1 MQLLGKLDDQ
11 DGVLGR
17 QTDDG
22 DHAELEVDVVL
33 KPAPLGGQDD
43 TEHAQRHHQQHR
55 QRNGPAFIQRGQA
68 QEDGQQREGVQ
79 DVDLRAGALLLEG
92 DAGPLVA
99 VALGQ
104 FGHQLLDLGHHVTGT
119 DARQRREFQPDG
131 RVAVVADGLHRAH
144 RPAHAGKGR
153 EGHDRARGVQ
163 HVQLQDVLGLHAVLG
178 IGLHHDALQT
188 SLVGEVVHVGG
199 AHHRGQRAADGRKR
213 HAQGIG
219 LLAVDV
225 DLQLRSVIQTVHPHH
240 GEHAALHG
248 QARELLARLHQ
259 GVVALAG
266 AVLQSQRRT
275 AGVAQLGN
283 GRRRQRVD
291 EGIADARQ
299 CHLGPLGQGS
309 GRVLFTLALVPV
321 LQRHEGDGR
330 VLAVAA
336 EREAQHADGVLDLGL
351 RHHELLDLLHGIQ
364 RALLRG
370 TGRQLDVHHDVALVL
385 VGQEARGDAHE
396 EEGRDTDD
404 DAIEQH
410 PPGRTPDDAGHA
422 AFIALGRA
430 GKAAV
435 EPAEEAALGMMVA
448 GLDRLQERGAQRR
461 RERQRQEGREAD
473 GGGHDRRELA
483 VDVAHRAA
491 E

>member
-1 MQLLGKLDDQ
+1 M
-11 DGVLGR
+11 
-17 QTDDG
+17 
-22 DHAELEVDVVL
+22 
-33 KPAPLGGQDD
+33 
-43 TEHAQRHHQQHR
+43 
-55 QRNGPAFIQRGQA
+55 
-68 QEDGQQREGVQ
+68 
-79 DVDLRAGALLLEG
+79 
-92 DAGPLVA
+92 
-99 VALGQ
+99 
-104 FGHQLLDLGHHVTGT
+104 
-119 DARQRREFQPDG
+119 
-131 RVAVVADGLHRAH
+131 
-144 RPAHAGKGR
+144 
-153 EGHDRARGVQ
+153 
-163 HVQLQDVLGLHAVLG
+163 
-178 IGLHHDALQT
+178 
-188 SLVGEVVHVGG
+188 
-199 AHHRGQRAADGRKR
+199 
-213 HAQGIG
+213 
-219 LLAVDV
+219 
-225 DLQLRSVIQTVHPHH
+225 
-240 GEHAALHG
+240 
-248 QARELLARLHQ
+248 
-259 GVVALAG
+259 ALAG

-291 EGIADARQ
+291 EGITDARQ
-299 CHLGPLGQGS
+299 CHLGTLGQGS
-309 GRVLFTLALVPV
+309 GRVLRTLALVPV

-491 E
+491 EEGQRDEHRDQHHGHAHDGARDLTHGLDGGLPGRQPLLAHDPLDVLHHDDGVVHHDADHQHHAEHREHVDGHAQREQHAEGGQQRHRHHDGGNEGVADVLKEQEHHQEHQQDGFCQRVLHLLDGDVHEVRGIVGHLPFHALREELLQLLHLGVDGTGRGQRVAGVGQHHADASGGLAVDAGGGGIALTPQLDARHVLQAHGRTAGGGAQHDVAEFLDRAELARDVDIGRDRRAVHIGQCTGGAG